1 VIPRICNE
9 TFQTADE
16 QEKQADNVHF
26 KITASMLEI
35 YVERIYDLL
44 IPAEEYSIK
53 TREELFMQLDYVKV
67 CVYVFVYVSV
77 CVCVCVIVCVS
88 ECIYIYLI
96 LHAYPVVSL

>member
-53 TREELFMQLDYVKV
+53 TREELFMQLDNVKV
-67 CVYVFVYVSV
+67 GAFVYAYVYVN
-77 CVCVCVIVCVS
+77 VCVS
-88 ECIYIYLI
+88 VFIPTPPSCE
-96 LHAYPVVSL
+96 PVTLY